1 MLETLTQGFTAAR
14 ERLSGVREL
23 SEENVAD
30 ALRDVRMSLLEADVD
45 LSVVRDFLE
54 RVKTRALGEKV
65 DTRVRNAMGQM
76 VRVTPGQ
83 HFVKACHE
91 ELVALMGP
99 VDGSLAKE
107 RGVTSIMLVGLQGV
121 GKTTVAGKL
130 ARHLQK
136 NGRRP
141 LLVAADVYR
150 PAAVQQ
156 LQTLG
161 GQLGVP
167 VHAGA
172 DGEAPAAICAS
183 ALTRARDGGLDA
195 IVYDTAG
202 RLAIDDELMRELEE
216 ITAAT
221 APANTLLVCDAL
233 MGRDAVNVAKTFAAR
248 LSLDGLVLT
257 KLDGDARGGA
267 ALAVKAVTGVPIKF
281 LGTGETLERLEEFRP
296 EGLASRILGMGDIV
310 GLVKDFEE
318 VVDER
323 EAERDAAKLLKGQFG
338 LDDLLKQLKIPVF
351 NIAGATPVAICAAA
365 KDEAK
370 KLGRDVIIYD
380 TAGRLAID
388 EKLMQ
393 ELADVKDAVEPENI
407 LLVIDAMIGQDA
419 VKVSKG
425 FHDRLSLTGVV
436 LTKLDGDARGGAAL
450 SVKEVTGA
458 PVLFSGIGEM
468 TDKFEEF
475 RADGMASRILGMG
488 DVLGLMQDFEEVVD
502 KKKAEEDAA
511 RMLQGE
517 FTLDDFLD
525 QVRMIQKMGSL
536 RDLVDKIPMLGGQIP
551 EGVNLDDREL
561 VRIEAMIQSMTRSE
575 KLDPYV
581 LVREPGRVKRIAKG
595 SGQPEQGV
603 GELVQKFLFMK

>member
-23 SEENVAD
+23 AEDNVAE

-54 RVKTRALGEKV
+54 RVKERALGAKV
-65 DTRVRNAMGQM
+65 DTRVRDAAGNL
-76 VRVTPGQ
+76 VRVTPSQ

-99 VDGSLAKE
+99 VDASLARA
-107 RGVTSIMLVGLQGV
+107 RGATSIMLVGLQGV

-150 PAAVQQ
+150 PAAVKQ

-161 GQLGVP
+161 EQLGVP

-172 DGEAPAAICAS
+172 DGDAPAAICRA
-183 ALTRARDGGLDA
+183 AAERARASGLDA

-202 RLAIDDELMRELEE
+202 RLAIDDELMVELEE

-221 APANTLLVCDAL
+221 EPANTLLVCDAL
-233 MGRDAVNVAKTFAAR
+233 MGRDAVTVAKGFAER
-248 LSLDGLVLT
+248 LAIDGLVMT

-318 VVDER
+318 HVDER
-323 EAERDAAKLLKGQFG
+323 EAERDAARLLKGQFG
-338 LDDLLKQLKIPVF
+338 LDDLLKQLKMVQRLGPLREVIAKVPMMGALADQVEDSQIVQVESLIRSMTPDERRRPELIDKSRARRIARGSGRRSSDVRELVSRFEQMREMMSGLGAPGGMLSRIP
-351 NIAGATPVAICAAA
+351 GM
-365 KDEAK
+365 
-370 KLGRDVIIYD
+370 
-380 TAGRLAID
+380 GRLAG
-388 EKLMQ
+388 
-393 ELADVKDAVEPENI
+393 A
-407 LLVIDAMIGQDA
+407 G
-419 VKVSKG
+419 
-425 FHDRLSLTGVV
+425 GV
-436 LTKLDGDARGGAAL
+436 DPGA
-450 SVKEVTGA
+450 
-458 PVLFSGIGEM
+458 
-468 TDKFEEF
+468 
-475 RADGMASRILGMG
+475 
-488 DVLGLMQDFEEVVD
+488 
-502 KKKAEEDAA
+502 
-511 RMLQGE
+511 
-517 FTLDDFLD
+517 
-525 QVRMIQKMGSL
+525 
-536 RDLVDKIPMLGGQIP
+536 MLGGGGAG
-551 EGVNLDDREL
+551 EGRRAL
-561 VRIEAMIQSMTRSE
+561 
-575 KLDPYV
+575 
-581 LVREPGRVKRIAKG
+581 VKRQSKQRDKRKQARKAR
-595 SGQPEQGV
+595 
-603 GELVQKFLFMK
+603 KKNRRR